1 MRSITPEET
10 KKYRHLI
17 SGQFSNFVLLA
28 TELGGIETCVI
39 AALNGKKGDYVTEP
53 LAVLVNKDIFKELK
67 SPGAELISGK
77 TVILE

>member
-1 MRSITPEET
+1 
-10 KKYRHLI
+10 
-17 SGQFSNFVLLA
+17 
-28 TELGGIETCVI
+28 
-39 AALNGKKGDYVTEP
+39 LNGKKGDYVTEP

>member
-1 MRSITPEET
+1 MRSITYEEA
-10 KKYRHLI
+10 KKYRDI
-17 SGQFSNFVLLA
+17 TSGQFSNFVLLS